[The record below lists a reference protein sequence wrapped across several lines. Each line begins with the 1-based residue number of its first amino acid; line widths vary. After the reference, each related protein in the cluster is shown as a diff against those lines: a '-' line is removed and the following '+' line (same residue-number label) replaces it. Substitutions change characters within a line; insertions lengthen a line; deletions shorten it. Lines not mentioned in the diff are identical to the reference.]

1 MIKVVLDTNVIVSG
15 FNFPKSNPGR
25 ILTLVASGEIT
36 NFVSKPILEETKR
49 ILADSF
55 SWTRE
60 EVEEAEFWLK
70 TFSKAVNPKVRLTVI
85 ADEPDNRILECA
97 VAGKADFIISGDHHL
112 TDLKNYQGIKI
123 INPTTFLDLIAK

>member
-112 TDLKNYQGIKI
+112 TDLKYYQGIKI

>member
-97 VAGKADFIISGDHHL
+97 VAGKADFIISGDHHP